1 MNFRTG
7 RIGQIDT
14 DCWVHATSHAN
25 LASINA
31 EGLVKLN
38 KCQDSSYDGVL
49 SLKGRVP
56 KKKRRKV

>member
-14 DCWVHATSHAN
+14 NCWVHATSQAN

-31 EGLVKLN
+31 EGLVQLN
-38 KCQDSSYDGVL
+38 KCQDYYYDGAL
-49 SLKGRVP
+49 SHKLVRESIA
-56 KKKRRKV
+56 